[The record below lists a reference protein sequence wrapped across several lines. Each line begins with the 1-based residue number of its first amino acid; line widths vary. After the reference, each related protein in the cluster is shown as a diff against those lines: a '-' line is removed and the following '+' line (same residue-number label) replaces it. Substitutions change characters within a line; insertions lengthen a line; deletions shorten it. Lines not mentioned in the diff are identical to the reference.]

1 MAVTAADMEMSVNEF
16 NRFEEMVA
24 NVLSVRQSFFRGY
37 DVSSENL
44 YEECGYKQTN
54 ELQVE
59 DYMHAFERNPIA
71 NRVVSLYPTECW
83 KVLPSV
89 FESEDANSKTPFEKA
104 FEKVGKNLME
114 QSYYEASE
122 TSEGNPM
129 WDILSKSDI
138 NCGIFKFG
146 GVLLGFGDGR
156 ELKLPVK
163 RKEGLKLLFMRS
175 LDPTM
180 LRVSKVEQRV
190 NNPRYGQPI
199 EYLVTLGT
207 ADGLPGIGGTQVK
220 VHWDRILHQADNTM
234 GNPWLGIPRCQPVWN
249 RLHDCEKL
257 YGCAP
262 EMYWK
267 GGFPG
272 ISFETHPQLG
282 GDVEINQ
289 TEIKQSVQNYFK
301 KLQRYMALTGM
312 TAKSL
317 APQVVDPTPQMERT
331 LDAICVQVRC
341 PKRIFIGSERGELA
355 STQDE
360 KMWDER
366 LVYRQMMHLTP
377 NMIVPFVNRLIKFGV
392 LPKPRKFSV
401 TWPDMDSLTDNEKA
415 EIAVKRTMALGQYTQ
430 DDIEPA
436 VPFMEYLT
444 LVLKLRKGDAISIV
458 NAAKRLKVNKAERI
472 TAKPE
477 PKVSGFSSG
486 KSPAKITKALRKQES
501 NPGTRIKQQATK
513 GRLKSQQPRNIK

>member
-1 MAVTAADMEMSVNEF
+1 MVTAIDMEMNANEF

-37 DVSSENL
+37 DAKSENL
-44 YEECGYKQTN
+44 YEECGYEQTT

-71 NRVVSLYPTECW
+71 NRVISLYPTECW

-89 FESEDANSKTPFEKA
+89 FESEDANSKTPFERA

-114 QSYYEASE
+114 QSFYEASE
-122 TSEGNPM
+122 TSEGNPI

-156 ELKLPVK
+156 ELKQPVRFK
-163 RKEGLKLLFMRS
+163 DGLRLLFMRT

-180 LRVSKVEQRV
+180 IKVHKVEQ
-190 NNPRYGQPI
+190 NTKSARYGQPT

-207 ADGLPGIGGTQVK
+207 ADGMPGLGGTEVK
-220 VHWDRILHQADNTM
+220 VHWDRILHQADNTI

-249 RLHDCEKL
+249 RLKDCEKL
-257 YGCAP
+257 YGGAP

-267 GGFPG
+267 GAFPG

-289 TEIKQSVQNYFK
+289 AEVRTSVQNYFK
-301 KLQRYMALTGM
+301 KLQRYLALTGM
-312 TAKSL
+312 TAKTL
-317 APQVVDPTPQMERT
+317 APTVVDPSPQMERT
-331 LDAICVQVRC
+331 LDAISIQVRC
-341 PKRIFIGSERGELA
+341 PKRIFTGSERGELA

-366 LVYRQMMHLTP
+366 LVYRQVMHLTP
-377 NMIVPFVNRLIKFGV
+377 NMIVPFINRLIRFGV
-392 LPKPRKFSV
+392 LPKPLKFSV
-401 TWPDMDSLTDNEKA
+401 TWPDMDSLTDTEKA
-415 EIAVKRTMALGQYTQ
+415 DIAIKRTMALGQYTQ
-430 DDIEPA
+430 DDIEPS
-436 VPFMEYLT
+436 VPFMEFLT
-444 LVLKLRKGDAISIV
+444 VVMKLRKGDAISII
-458 NAAKRLKVNKAERI
+458 NAAKRLKANKMERI

-477 PKVSGFSSG
+477 SKISGASSL
-486 KSPAKITKALRKQES
+486 KSPTAIKKALNKQEGDPS
-501 NPGTRIKQQATK
+501 TRVKQQATK
-513 GRLKSQQPRNIK
+513 GRLKSQQPR